1 METGLEIANIEIPYG
16 VLHDQ
21 ILQKVVCRDNTMI
34 FTFDVRLFPED
45 YNYGHDV
52 YEKYLPYKHCDMIV
66 EMSKEPW
73 NSFLFETGVNK
84 RGKFKGLCLN
94 RADFLNIINDAF
106 RATFVECSATYREFK
121 IELSIDL
128 HNFKGNRRKY
138 KKYDMCY
145 ITLDAAKVSW
155 NWY

>member
-1 METGLEIANIEIPYG
+1 MTSEFDMPKVNIPYGILHDSYLTGVKCENNYMTFSFNIEIY
-16 VLHDQ
+16 
-21 ILQKVVCRDNTMI
+21 
-34 FTFDVRLFPED
+34 PED
-45 YNYGHDV
+45 YTDSFYKQ
-52 YEKYLPYKHCDMIV
+52 YEKFKHCDMIV

-106 RATFVECSATYREFK
+106 RVTFVKCSATYREFK

-145 ITLDAAKVSW
+145 ITLDASKVSW